1 MPWYKEH
8 AQTIMTIMY
17 FTNHVAFL
25 GQIQFFKKA
34 RKCYTL
40 FRQRKFRFIMSLTK
54 IKSDRIILENGLFHG
69 YIYLEN
75 GKILATGKH
84 NTLLKN
90 CELYKDIYNQQ
101 TKKGGK

>member
-34 RKCYTL
+34 RKRITMSRTVLTL
-40 FRQRKFRFIMSLTK
+40 GCSHIQALRIFSLK
-54 IKSDRIILENGLFHG
+54 KKENIKS
-69 YIYLEN
+69 
-75 GKILATGKH
+75 
-84 NTLLKN
+84 
-90 CELYKDIYNQQ
+90 C
-101 TKKGGK
+101 